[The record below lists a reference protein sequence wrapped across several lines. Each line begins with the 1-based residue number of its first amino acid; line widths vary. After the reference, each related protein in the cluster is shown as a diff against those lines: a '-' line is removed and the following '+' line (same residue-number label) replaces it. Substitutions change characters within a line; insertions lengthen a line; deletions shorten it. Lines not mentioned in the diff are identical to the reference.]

1 MANPFAALTQNLA
14 QIGIGIAGDLA
25 ATVVYTPGG
34 DPTYDP
40 VSGTSTSSVTPIS
53 LRAVISRFGFN
64 ESDAQVVLLTDA
76 RMICAALD
84 LPIDPSQ
91 NDILTA
97 KGKTWKVVRSM
108 GVPGDALF
116 KLHIREI

>member
-1 MANPFAALTQNLA
+1 MTNPFAVLTQNLA

-25 ATVVYTPGG
+25 AAVVYTPGG
-34 DPTYDP
+34 DPSYDP

-53 LRAVISRFGFN
+53 LRAVISRFGFH
-64 ESDAQVVLLTDA
+64 ESDAQIVLLTDA

-84 LPIDPSQ
+84 LPVEPSP
-91 NDILTA
+91 NDTLVV
-97 KGKTWKVVRSM
+97 KGKTWRVVRSM